1 MLFINTRPY
10 GRAQTLSQSLLQA
23 GIEVVEL
30 PLLALAAQPFSQA
43 LKTLYQQLLDT
54 QMIVVVSPTAVEI
67 GMQYLQQSGVERSQL
82 QHIEWIAVGQA
93 TAQALAQYQINS
105 HVPEVETSEGMLGLS
120 VFNNVEHLHKIA
132 FWRGEGGRQFMM
144 QQCQARQL
152 DVLNFILYSRHLPVT
167 SLAQYRAMLLNMDH
181 IAPPYVV
188 CISSEASWLN
198 WLQLNQANLKLIEQ
212 CHYLVLGERLYQ
224 ILQQYKKKMTMCFK
238 IDTLE
243 NLKTQTVLQQIQQ
256 LQRNI

>member
-1 MLFINTRPY
+1 MLFINTRPTD
-10 GRAQTLSQSLLQA
+10 RAQALSQNLIQA
-23 GIEVVEL
+23 GIDTIEL
-30 PLLALAAQPFSQA
+30 PLLELSAHPFSNELKA
-43 LKTLYQQLLDT
+43 LYSQLLKA

-67 GMQYLQQSGVERSQL
+67 GMRYLQQSGVQLSQL
-82 QHIEWIAVGQA
+82 QHIEWIAVGQM
-93 TAQALAQYQINS
+93 TAQALAKYQISS

-120 VFNNVEHLHKIA
+120 IFEHVQPLSKIA

-152 DVLNFILYSRHLPVT
+152 EVLNFILYERHLPAT
-167 SLAQYRAMLLNMDH
+167 SLAQYRTMLLKLDQMH
-181 IAPPYVV
+181 QPYVV

-198 WLQLNQANLKLIEQ
+198 WLQLNQENLKLVDQ

-224 ILQQYKKKMTMCFK
+224 ILQQYKKKMTMCFN
-238 IDTLE
+238 ISTLP
-243 NLKTQTVLQQIQQ
+243 NLKTVTVLQQIQL